1 MMMRFI
7 GAVFAAV
14 IALPVAAETEIQE
27 VVSPGGITAWLVEE
41 HSIPFTSIE
50 IRFQG
55 GASLDEPGKRGATNL
70 MVGLL
75 EEGTGDMDAQAFAEA
90 REALAA
96 TYIFGA
102 YDDSLTIGT
111 KFLSENAN
119 EAVALLKQ
127 AVVSPR
133 FDEVALERV
142 RAQVIAGIKSDA
154 QDPDTIAR
162 FRFNGA
168 AFGDH
173 PYGTDS
179 SGTIESVEALT
190 QEDLF
195 TAHRNVLARDRLYVA
210 AVGDITPAELGAM
223 LDDLLGDLPATGAPM
238 PEPVEFALDG
248 GVTVVDFKTPQ
259 STALF
264 GHSGIA
270 QEDDDF
276 FAAYVLNTV
285 LGGAGFESRLMN
297 EVRKKRGLTYGVGSY
312 LLAKDYSA
320 TVLGSV
326 RSSNDRIAE
335 AIEVITAE
343 WGRMATTGVTPE
355 ELTNAKLLLTGAYP
369 LRFDGNTQIAM
380 IMVGMQM
387 QGLPIDYIATRNER
401 VDAVTLEDVNRVAAE
416 LLRAED
422 LHFMVVGEPEG
433 LTSTN

>member
-1 MMMRFI
+1 M
-7 GAVFAAV
+7 
-14 IALPVAAETEIQE
+14 
-27 VVSPGGITAWLVEE
+27 
-41 HSIPFTSIE
+41 
-50 IRFQG
+50 
-55 GASLDEPGKRGATNL
+55 
-70 MVGLL
+70 
-75 EEGTGDMDAQAFAEA
+75 
-90 REALAA
+90 
-96 TYIFGA
+96 
-102 YDDSLTIGT
+102 
-111 KFLSENAN
+111 
-119 EAVALLKQ
+119 
-127 AVVSPR
+127 SPR

-162 FRFNGA
+162 VRFNGA